1 METPPAGFKKPNE
14 PLRFTVTDCSGQPGT
29 VTEADDRPHGTETH
43 GSSGDDVE
51 PAVAISSATGP
62 SGVQIIESDN

>member
-29 VTEADDRPHGTETH
+29 VTEADDRPHGTET
-43 GSSGDDVE
+43 
-51 PAVAISSATGP
+51 
-62 SGVQIIESDN
+62 